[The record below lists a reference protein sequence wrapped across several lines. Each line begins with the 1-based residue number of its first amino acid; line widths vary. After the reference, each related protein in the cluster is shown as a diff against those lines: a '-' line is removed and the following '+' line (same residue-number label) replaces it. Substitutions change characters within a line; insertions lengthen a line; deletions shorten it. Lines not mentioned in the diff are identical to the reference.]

1 MNRLQATKAYQ
12 QINISSEAQG
22 ATPHRLIGMLL
33 EGVLK
38 RLAEAKGAID
48 RSDTATK
55 GASIGKAIS
64 IIGELQGSLRDIETN
79 EVAGNLDRLY
89 DYMSRT
95 LLQANLESSNDKLNE
110 VAQLIIEI
118 KADWDAIGTLQ
129 TGTAEPA

>member
-48 RSDTATK
+48 RSDTAAK

-118 KADWDAIGTLQ
+118 KGGWDAIGTLQ

>member
-1 MNRLQATKAYQ
+1 
-12 QINISSEAQG
+12 
-22 ATPHRLIGMLL
+22 MLL

-118 KADWDAIGTLQ
+118 KAGWDAIGTLQ

>member
-22 ATPHRLIGMLL
+22 ASPHRLIGMLL

-38 RLAEAKGAID
+38 RLAEAKGAIA
-48 RSDTATK
+48 RSDTAAK

-95 LLQANLESSNDKLNE
+95 LLQANLESSSEKLNE
-110 VAQLIIEI
+110 VALLIIEI
-118 KADWDAIGTLQ
+118 KAGWDAIGTPQ
-129 TGTAEPA
+129 AGTPEPA

>member
-38 RLAEAKGAID
+38 RLAEAKGAIE

-55 GASIGKAIS
+55 GTSIGKAIS
-64 IIGELQGSLRDIETN
+64 IIGELQGSLRDTDSH

-89 DYMSRT
+89 DYMTRT
-95 LLQANLESSNDKLNE
+95 LLQANIESSNDRLNE

-118 KADWDAIGTLQ
+118 KGGWDAIASEQKSSAAPT
-129 TGTAEPA
+129 

>member
-1 MNRLQATKAYQ
+1 MNRLQATRAYQ

-38 RLAEAKGAID
+38 RLAEAKGAIE

-55 GASIGKAIS
+55 GTSIGKAIS
-64 IIGELQGSLRDIETN
+64 IIGELQGSLRDTDSH

-89 DYMSRT
+89 DYMART
-95 LLQANLESSNDKLNE
+95 LLQANIESSSAKLNE

-118 KADWDAIGTLQ
+118 KGGWDAIASEQ
-129 TGTAEPA
+129 KSPAEPA

>member
-22 ATPHRLIGMLL
+22 ASPHRLIGMLL

-38 RLAEAKGAID
+38 RLAEAKGAIEHQN
-48 RSDTATK
+48 AAAK

-89 DYMSRT
+89 DYMTST
-95 LLQANLESSNDKLNE
+95 LES
-110 VAQLIIEI
+110 
-118 KADWDAIGTLQ
+118 
-129 TGTAEPA
+129 AERARWSLWL

>member
-38 RLAEAKGAID
+38 RLAEAKGAIERQD
-48 RSDTATK
+48 ATAK
-55 GASIGKAIS
+55 GESIGKAIS
-64 IIGELQGSLRDIETN
+64 IIGELQGALRDTDSN

-89 DYMSRT
+89 DYMTRT
-95 LLQANLESSNDKLNE
+95 LLQANIESSNVRLNE

-118 KADWDAIGTLQ
+118 KAGWDAIASAQ
-129 TGTAEPA
+129 KSPAAPA

>member
-12 QINISSEAQG
+12 QINISSEAQT

-48 RSDTATK
+48 RSDTAAK

-118 KADWDAIGTLQ
+118 KAGWDAIGTLQ
-129 TGTAEPA
+129 AGTAEPA

>member
-1 MNRLQATKAYQ
+1 MNRLQATRAYQ

-38 RLAEAKGAID
+38 RLAEAKGAIE

-55 GASIGKAIS
+55 GTSIGKAIS
-64 IIGELQGSLRDIETN
+64 IIGELQGSLRDTDSH

-89 DYMSRT
+89 DYMTRT
-95 LLQANLESSNDKLNE
+95 LLQANIESSNDRLNE

-118 KADWDAIGTLQ
+118 KGGWDAIASEQKSSAAPT
-129 TGTAEPA
+129 

>member
-1 MNRLQATKAYQ
+1 MNRLQATRAYQ

-38 RLAEAKGAID
+38 RLAEAKGAIE

-55 GASIGKAIS
+55 GTSIGKAIS
-64 IIGELQGSLRDIETN
+64 IIGELQGSLRDTDSH

-89 DYMSRT
+89 DYMART
-95 LLQANLESSNDKLNE
+95 LLQANIESSSAKLNE

-118 KADWDAIGTLQ
+118 KGGWDAIASEQKSSAAPT
-129 TGTAEPA
+129 

>member
-118 KADWDAIGTLQ
+118 KAGWDAIGTLQ

>member
-38 RLAEAKGAID
+38 RLAEAKGAIE
-48 RSDTATK
+48 RQDTATK
-55 GASIGKAIS
+55 GVCIGKAIS
-64 IIGELQGSLRDIETN
+64 IIGELQGSLRDTGTN
-79 EVAGNLDRLY
+79 EVAGNLERLY
-89 DYMSRT
+89 DYMTST
-95 LLQANLESSNDKLNE
+95 LMQANLESSSDKLNE

-118 KADWDAIGTLQ
+118 KAGWDAIGDT
-129 TGTAEPA
+129 PAGNAKPA

>member
-38 RLAEAKGAID
+38 RLAEAKGAIE

-55 GASIGKAIS
+55 GTSIGKAIS
-64 IIGELQGSLRDIETN
+64 IIGELQGSLRDTDSH

-89 DYMSRT
+89 DYMART
-95 LLQANLESSNDKLNE
+95 LLQANIESSSAKLNE

-118 KADWDAIGTLQ
+118 KGGWDAIASEQKSSAAPT
-129 TGTAEPA
+129 

>member
-48 RSDTATK
+48 RSDTAAK

-118 KADWDAIGTLQ
+118 KAGWDAIGTLQ

>member
-38 RLAEAKGAID
+38 RLAEAKGAIE

-55 GASIGKAIS
+55 GTSIGKAIS
-64 IIGELQGSLRDIETN
+64 IIGELQGSLRDTDSH

-89 DYMSRT
+89 DYMART
-95 LLQANLESSNDKLNE
+95 LLQANIESSSAKLNE

-118 KADWDAIGTLQ
+118 KGGWDAIASEQ
-129 TGTAEPA
+129 KSPAEPA